1 MINTLTAEIEVL
13 VTRVVSP
20 LDTGAIHGRGRGV
33 LLDDRGIEVTFLL
46 GQVDFQN
53 LRQQML
59 CGDGEVSFTVGLGDV
74 TAIGAV
80 RGEAAGERIARSRHR
95 LYGLVKAVT
104 YHQLAVEQR
113 DGGWSARVIL
123 DV

>member
-1 MINTLTAEIEVL
+1 MVIDSQTVEIEVV

-46 GQVDFQN
+46 GQADFQD

-59 CGDGEVSFTVGLGDV
+59 SGDGEVSFTVGLGDV

-80 RGEAAGERIARSRHR
+80 RDEAAPGA
-95 LYGLVKAVT
+95 
-104 YHQLAVEQR
+104 
-113 DGGWSARVIL
+113 
-123 DV
+123 